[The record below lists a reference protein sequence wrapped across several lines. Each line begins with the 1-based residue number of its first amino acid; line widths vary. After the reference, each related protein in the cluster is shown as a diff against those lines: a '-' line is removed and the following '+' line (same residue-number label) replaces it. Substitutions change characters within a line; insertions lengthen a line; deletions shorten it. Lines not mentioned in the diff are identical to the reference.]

1 MSHPINLLTQIWQD
15 IESMLDMQEKI
26 TVVLDG
32 EPVTLQG
39 RLQVSA
45 FKLGLLVAY
54 ACMRQAIQI
63 DTKPQTRRIYET

>member
-1 MSHPINLLTQIWQD
+1 MNHPINLLTQTWQD

-26 TVVLDG
+26 TVMLDD
-32 EPVTLQG
+32 EPVALQG

-54 ACMRQAIQI
+54 ACLRQAVKDQLI
-63 DTKPQTRRIYET
+63 KESP

>member
-15 IESMLDMQEKI
+15 IESMLDMQETI
-26 TVVLDG
+26 TVMLDD
-32 EPVTLQG
+32 EPVTLQS

-54 ACMRQAIQI
+54 ACLRQAVKDQLI
-63 DTKPQTRRIYET
+63 KENP

>member
-15 IESMLDMQEKI
+15 IESMLDMQETI
-26 TVVLDG
+26 TVMLDD

-54 ACMRQAIQI
+54 ACLRQAVKDQL
-63 DTKPQTRRIYET
+63 TKENP

>member
-1 MSHPINLLTQIWQD
+1 MNHPINLLTQIWQD
-15 IESMLDMQEKI
+15 IESMLDTQETM
-26 TVVLDG
+26 TVMLDD

-54 ACMRQAIQI
+54 ACLRQAVKDQS
-63 DTKPQTRRIYET
+63 TKENP

>member
-1 MSHPINLLTQIWQD
+1 MNHPINLLTQIWQD
-15 IESMLDMQEKI
+15 IESMLDTQETM
-26 TVVLDG
+26 TVMLDD

-54 ACMRQAIQI
+54 ACLRQAVKDQS
-63 DTKPQTRRIYET
+63 TKETHET